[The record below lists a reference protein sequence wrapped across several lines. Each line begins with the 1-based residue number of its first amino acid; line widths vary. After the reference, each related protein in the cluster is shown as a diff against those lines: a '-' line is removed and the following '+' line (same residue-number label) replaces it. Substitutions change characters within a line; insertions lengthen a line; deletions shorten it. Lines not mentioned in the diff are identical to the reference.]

1 MTFKDSTPEF
11 AMVDLNLIDPD
22 PAHVRQSVSEDGLKG
37 LINAI
42 QKHGLIHP
50 LVVRPGAAGRYVVVV
65 GERRRQA
72 AQQAGLAKVPAL
84 IKPCSTEEALEVSVF
99 ENLGLG
105 VRSALEPREMATAI
119 QTIADRFATAEE
131 AAQYFGRAPTW
142 LSHATAAANLSEKVT
157 ALLDSGKISST
168 SAAVQLE
175 KLAKKN
181 EAKAESLI
189 EQIEQMPE
197 GEKVSKKVV
206 DEVLQEESPRSK
218 KKSDTVVT
226 EAPDST
232 AAQATA
238 AAATADALGSPD
250 TLGATPA
257 SADIPPWEDTPA
269 QAAPT
274 RESRPLQARVNPG
287 KVKLVAELLGLSDE
301 DEELVLARL
310 IDEFLALKQA

>member
-1 MTFKDSTPEF
+1 MSFKDSTPEF
-11 AMVDLNLIDPD
+11 AIVDLALIDPD

-37 LINAI
+37 LSNAI

-72 AQQAGLAKVPAL
+72 AQQAGETKVPVL
-84 IKPCSTEEALEVSVF
+84 IKPCSQEEALEVSVF

-119 QTIADRFATAEE
+119 QTIAERFATPEE

-142 LSHATAAANLSEKVT
+142 LSQATAAARLSEKVT

-197 GEKVSKKVV
+197 GEKVSKKQV
-206 DEVLQEESPRSK
+206 DEVLLEDSPRAK
-218 KKSDTVVT
+218 KKL
-226 EAPDST
+226 EAPETAEPAPAAPAPETSTDSSP
-232 AAQATA
+232 AAPAT
-238 AAATADALGSPD
+238 T
-250 TLGATPA
+250 
-257 SADIPPWEDTPA
+257 ADIPPWEDAPAARPA
-269 QAAPT
+269 QSSP
-274 RESRPLQARVNPG
+274 PVQAKLNPS

-301 DEELVLARL
+301 DEELFLARL

>member
-1 MTFKDSTPEF
+1 MSFKDSTPEF
-11 AMVDLNLIDPD
+11 AIVDLALIDPD

-37 LINAI
+37 LSNAI

-72 AQQAGLAKVPAL
+72 AQQAGETKVPVL
-84 IKPCSTEEALEVSVF
+84 IKPCSQEEALEVSVF

-119 QTIADRFATAEE
+119 QTIAERFATPEE

-142 LSHATAAANLSEKVT
+142 LSQATAAARLSEKVT

-197 GEKVSKKVV
+197 GEKVSKKQV
-206 DEVLQEESPRSK
+206 DEVLLEDSPRAK
-218 KKSDTVVT
+218 KKQ
-226 EAPDST
+226 EAPE
-232 AAQATA
+232 
-238 AAATADALGSPD
+238 TADPAPVSPAPEASTD
-250 TLGATPA
+250 SPPATPA
-257 SADIPPWEDTPA
+257 DSSSTADIPPWEDAPTARPAQSSAPA
-269 QAAPT
+269 QAK
-274 RESRPLQARVNPG
+274 LNPS

-301 DEELVLARL
+301 DEELFLARL

>member
-50 LVVRPGAAGRYVVVV
+50 LVVRPGAGGRYVLIV

-72 AQQAGLAKVPAL
+72 AQQAGQTKVPVL
-84 IKPCSTEEALEVSVF
+84 IKPCSPEEALEVSVF

-119 QTIADRFATAEE
+119 QTIAERFATPEE

-142 LSHATAAANLSEKVT
+142 LSQATAAARLSEKVT

-197 GEKVSKKVV
+197 GEKVSKKQV
-206 DEVLQEESPRSK
+206 DEVLLEDSPRAK
-218 KKSDTVVT
+218 KKP
-226 EAPDST
+226 EAQET
-232 AAQATA
+232 APETAEPAPASPTPATPTLPA
-238 AAATADALGSPD
+238 DAPATAD
-250 TLGATPA
+250 T
-257 SADIPPWEDTPA
+257 PPWEDAPAARPTQSSAPA
-269 QAAPT
+269 QAK
-274 RESRPLQARVNPG
+274 LNPS

-301 DEELVLARL
+301 DEELFLARL